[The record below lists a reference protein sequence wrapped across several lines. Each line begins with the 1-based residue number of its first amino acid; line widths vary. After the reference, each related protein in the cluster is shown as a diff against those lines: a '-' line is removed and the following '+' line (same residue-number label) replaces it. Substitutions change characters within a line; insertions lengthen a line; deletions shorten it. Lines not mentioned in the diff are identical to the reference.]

1 MRRVVLAADARCPTP
16 YPPYVQREDAV
27 EFRLRPWGADDDL
40 VALLGE
46 QGAAGFRA
54 LFDAFP
60 DPVGVLWALRDAT
73 GSIVDFAFGYG
84 NLAMLA
90 GFRLPAAT
98 PDRYTLLEALPSMR
112 GSHALDAY
120 VRVCETGEPWV
131 SEVTYDTPFADGYML
146 GTFVQRVARLGD
158 GLIVFLVDVTAER
171 RMEAELQA
179 YANLV
184 AHDLSEPLASM
195 QLLVT
200 LLEQQP
206 DTPPSPEVL
215 RQLRGSAVR
224 GRELIDGVLAYARS
238 GELTRE
244 RVALAR
250 VMADVSEDLR
260 PALDAHAVLVVGELP
275 EVDADPRQ
283 LRRVLQNLVSNALR
297 FRRGDTVRIEVTSLS
312 DAREWV
318 VSVRDDGLGVAP
330 EHTRRIFG
338 MFARLDPSADGIGIG
353 LAVCRRIVEAHGGRI
368 WVEPADGGGSAFRF
382 TLPR

>member
-1 MRRVVLAADARCPTP
+1 
-16 YPPYVQREDAV
+16 VQHEDAV
-27 EFRLRPWGADDDL
+27 EFRLRPWGADGDL

-60 DPVGVLWALRDAT
+60 DPVGVLWALRDEG

-98 PDRYTLLEALPSMR
+98 PDRYTLLEALPRMR
-112 GSHALDAY
+112 GSHAFAEY

-206 DTPPSPEVL
+206 DRPPSPAVL
-215 RQLRGSAVR
+215 GQLRGSAVR
-224 GRELIDGVLAYARS
+224 ARELIDGVLAYARS

-244 RVALAR
+244 RVALSR
-250 VMADVSEDLR
+250 VMAEVSEDLR

-275 EVDADPRQ
+275 EVEADPRQ

-297 FRRGDTVRIEVTSLS
+297 FRRGETVRIEVTSLS

-318 VSVRDDGLGVAP
+318 VSVRDDGLGVPPQHA
-330 EHTRRIFG
+330 RRIFG
-338 MFARLDPSADGIGIG
+338 MFARLDSSADGIGIG

-368 WVEPADGGGSAFRF
+368 WVEPADGGGSVFRF

>member
-1 MRRVVLAADARCPTP
+1 LSSSPTRRAKRS
-16 YPPYVQREDAV
+16 YPERVQSEDVV
-27 EFRLRPWGADDDL
+27 EFRLRPWGADEDL

-46 QGAAGFRA
+46 QGAAEFRA

-60 DPVGVLWALRDAT
+60 DPVGVLWALRDESGA
-73 GSIVDFAFGYG
+73 IVDFAFGYG

-112 GSHALDAY
+112 GSDALAQY
-120 VRVCETGEPWV
+120 IRVCETGEPWV

-146 GTFVQRVARLGD
+146 GTFVQRVAKLGD

-200 LLEQQP
+200 LLEQHP

-215 RQLRGSAVR
+215 RQLRASAVR
-224 GRELIDGVLAYARS
+224 ARELIDGVLAYARS
-238 GELTRE
+238 GELRRE
-244 RVALAR
+244 SVSLAR
-250 VMADVSEDLR
+250 VMTEVSEDLR
-260 PALDAHAVLVVGELP
+260 PALDAHAVLVVGSLP

-283 LRRVLQNLVSNALR
+283 LRRVLQNLLSNALR
-297 FRRGDTVRIEVTSLS
+297 FRRGDSVRIEVTSLG

-318 VSVRDDGLGVAP
+318 VSVQDDGLGVPP
-330 EHTRRIFG
+330 EHTRRIVG
-338 MFARLDPSADGIGIG
+338 MFARVDPGADGIGLG
-353 LAVCRRIVEAHGGRI
+353 LAVCRWVVEAHGGRI
-368 WVEPADGGGSAFRF
+368 WVEPADDGGSVFRF
-382 TLPR
+382 SLPR

>member
-1 MRRVVLAADARCPTP
+1 MAAGSYPDRVGE
-16 YPPYVQREDAV
+16 REAV
-27 EFRLRPWGADDDL
+27 FELRPWGADENL
-40 VALLGE
+40 IALLGA
-46 QGAAGFRA
+46 QGAAEFRA

-60 DPVGVLWALRDAT
+60 DPVGVLWALRDESGT
-73 GSIVDFAFGYG
+73 IVDFAFGYG

-90 GFRLPAAT
+90 GFRLRAAT
-98 PDRYTLLEALPSMR
+98 PDRYTLLEALPGMR
-112 GSHALDAY
+112 GSQAFDAY
-120 VRVCETGEPWV
+120 VRVCETGEPWT

-146 GTFVQRVARLGD
+146 GTFVLRVAKLGD
-158 GLIVFLVDVTAER
+158 GVISFLDEVTDQR

-200 LLEQQP
+200 LLEQRP

-215 RQLRGSAVR
+215 KQLRASAGR

-238 GELTRE
+238 GELRRE

-250 VMADVSEDLR
+250 VMAEVAEDLR
-260 PALDAHAVLVVGELP
+260 PSLEAHAELVVRGLP
-275 EVDADPRQ
+275 EVEADPRQ
-283 LRRVLQNLVSNALR
+283 LRRVFQNLVSNALR
-297 FRRGDTVRIEVTSLS
+297 FRQGDRVLIEVTALR

-318 VSVRDDGLGVAP
+318 VTVRDDGIGVP
-330 EHTRRIFG
+330 HEHTRRIFG
-338 MFARLDPSADGIGIG
+338 MFARLDPDAEGIGLG

-368 WVEPADGGGSAFRF
+368 WVEPAEGGGSAFRF
-382 TLPR
+382 TLPL

>member
-1 MRRVVLAADARCPTP
+1 MSSAPTLRAKRS
-16 YPPYVQREDAV
+16 YPELVQREDAV
-27 EFRLRPWGADDDL
+27 EFELRPWGADEEL

-46 QGAAGFRA
+46 QGAAEFRA

-60 DPVGVLWALRDAT
+60 DPVGVLWALRGGDGA
-73 GSIVDFAFGYG
+73 IVDFAFGYG

-90 GFRLPAAT
+90 GFRLPSAT
-98 PDRYTLLEALPSMR
+98 PDHYTLLEALPSMR
-112 GSHALDAY
+112 GSHALEEY
-120 VRVCETGEPWV
+120 VRVCESGEPWV

-146 GTFVQRVARLGD
+146 GTFVQRVAKLGD
-158 GLIVFLVDVTAER
+158 GLIVFLADVTAER

-200 LLEQQP
+200 LLEQHP

-215 RQLRGSAVR
+215 GRLRGSAVR
-224 GRELIDGVLAYARS
+224 ARELIDGVLSYARS
-238 GELTRE
+238 GELCRE

-250 VMADVSEDLR
+250 VMAEVAEDLR
-260 PALDAHAVLVVGELP
+260 PALDAHAELVVGELP

-297 FRRGDTVRIEVTSLS
+297 FRRGESVRIEVTSLA
-312 DAREWV
+312 DTREWV
-318 VSVRDDGLGVAP
+318 VCVRDDGIGVPP
-330 EHTRRIFG
+330 EHARRIFG
-338 MFARLDPSADGIGIG
+338 MFARLHPGSEGIGLG

>member
-1 MRRVVLAADARCPTP
+1 VQSEDVVG
-16 YPPYVQREDAV
+16 
-27 EFRLRPWGADDDL
+27 FRLRPWGADEDL

-46 QGAAGFRA
+46 QGAAEFRA

-60 DPVGVLWALRDAT
+60 DPVGVLWALRDET
-73 GSIVDFAFGYG
+73 GAIVDFAFGYG

-98 PDRYTLLEALPSMR
+98 PDRYTLLGALPSMR
-112 GSHALDAY
+112 GSHALAEY

-146 GTFVQRVARLGD
+146 GTFVQRVAKLGD

-200 LLEQQP
+200 LLEQHP

-215 RQLRGSAVR
+215 RQLRASAVR
-224 GRELIDGVLAYARS
+224 ARELIDGVLAYARS
-238 GELTRE
+238 GELRRE

-250 VMADVSEDLR
+250 VMAEVSEDLR
-260 PALDAHAVLVVGELP
+260 PALDAHAVLVVGGLP
-275 EVDADPRQ
+275 EVEADPRQ

-297 FRRGDTVRIEVTSLS
+297 FRRGDSVRIEVTSLG

-318 VSVRDDGLGVAP
+318 VSVRDDGVGVPP
-330 EHTRRIFG
+330 EHTGRIFG
-338 MFARLDPSADGIGIG
+338 MFARLDPSAEGIGIG
-353 LAVCRRIVEAHGGRI
+353 LAVCRRVVEAHGGRI
-368 WVEPADGGGSAFRF
+368 WVEPADDGGSVFRF

>member
-1 MRRVVLAADARCPTP
+1 MKS
-16 YPPYVQREDAV
+16 EDAV
-27 EFRLRPWGADDDL
+27 GFELRPWGVDDNL

-46 QGAAGFRA
+46 LGAAEFRA

-60 DPVGVLWALRDAT
+60 DPVGILWALRGEDGA
-73 GSIVDFAFGYG
+73 IVDFAFGYG
-84 NLAMLA
+84 NLAMLS
-90 GFRLPAAT
+90 GFRLTAAT
-98 PDRYTLLEALPSMR
+98 PDRYTLLEALPAMR
-112 GSHALDAY
+112 GSHAFDEH
-120 VRVCETGEPWV
+120 VRVCETGVPWV
-131 SEVTYDTPFADGYML
+131 HEVTYDTPFADGYML
-146 GTFVQRVARLGD
+146 GTFVQRVAKLGD
-158 GLIVFLVDVTAER
+158 GLMVVLVDVTDQR

-200 LLEQQP
+200 LLEQRP

-215 RQLRGSAVR
+215 QQLRASAMR

-238 GELTRE
+238 GELRRE
-244 RVALAR
+244 RIALAR
-250 VMADVSEDLR
+250 VMAEVTEDLR
-260 PALDAHAVLVVGELP
+260 PALDAHATLLVGELP
-275 EVDADPRQ
+275 EVEADPRQ

-297 FRRGDTVRIEVTSLS
+297 FRRNETVLIEVSALR

-318 VSVRDDGLGVAP
+318 VSVRDDGVGVPP

-338 MFARLDPSADGIGIG
+338 MFARLDTRAEGIGLG
-353 LAVCRRIVEAHGGRI
+353 LAVCRRIVEAHEGRI
-368 WVEPADGGGSAFRF
+368 WVEPAEGGGSVFRF

>member
-1 MRRVVLAADARCPTP
+1 MVG
-16 YPPYVQREDAV
+16 
-27 EFRLRPWGADDDL
+27 FRLRPWGADEDL

-46 QGAAGFRA
+46 QGAAEFRA

-60 DPVGVLWALRDAT
+60 DPVGVLWALRDET
-73 GSIVDFAFGYG
+73 GAIVDFAFGYG

-98 PDRYTLLEALPSMR
+98 PDRYTLLAALPSMR
-112 GSHALDAY
+112 GSHALAEY

-146 GTFVQRVARLGD
+146 GTFVQRVAKLGD

-200 LLEQQP
+200 LLEQHP

-215 RQLRGSAVR
+215 RQLRASAVR
-224 GRELIDGVLAYARS
+224 ARELIDGVLAYARS
-238 GELTRE
+238 GELRRE

-250 VMADVSEDLR
+250 VMAEVSEDLR
-260 PALDAHAVLVVGELP
+260 PALDAHAVLVVGGLP
-275 EVDADPRQ
+275 EVEADPRQ

-297 FRRGDTVRIEVTSLS
+297 FRRGDSVRIEVTSLG

-318 VSVRDDGLGVAP
+318 VSVQDDGVGVPP

-338 MFARLDPSADGIGIG
+338 MFARLDPSAEGIGIG
-353 LAVCRRIVEAHGGRI
+353 LAVCRRVVEAHGGRI
-368 WVEPADGGGSAFRF
+368 WVEPAESGGSVFRF
-382 TLPR
+382 TLPH

>member
-1 MRRVVLAADARCPTP
+1 LSSSPTSEADRS
-16 YPPYVQREDAV
+16 YPDLVQSEDAV
-27 EFRLRPWGADDDL
+27 GFELRPWGADEEL

-46 QGAAGFRA
+46 QGAAEFRA

-60 DPVGVLWALRDAT
+60 DPVGVLWALRDAA

-84 NLAMLA
+84 NLAMVA
-90 GFRLPAAT
+90 GFRLTAAT
-98 PDRYTLLEALPSMR
+98 PDRYTLLEALPAMR
-112 GSHALDAY
+112 GSRAFAEH
-120 VRVCETGEPWV
+120 VRVCETGEPWLN
-131 SEVTYDTPFADGYML
+131 EVTYDTPFADGYMV
-146 GTFVQRVARLGD
+146 GTFVQRVAKLGD
-158 GLIVFLVDVTAER
+158 GLMVVLVDMTDQR

-200 LLEQQP
+200 LLEQHP
-206 DTPPSPEVL
+206 DTPPSPDVL

-224 GRELIDGVLAYARS
+224 ARELIDGVLEYARS
-238 GELTRE
+238 GELRRE
-244 RVALAR
+244 RVALAH
-250 VMADVSEDLR
+250 VMADVAEDLR
-260 PALDAHAVLVVGELP
+260 LSLHAHAELVVGALP
-275 EVDADPRQ
+275 EVEADPRQ

-297 FRRGDTVRIEVTSLS
+297 FRRGDSVRIEVAAVR

-318 VSVRDDGLGVAP
+318 ICVQDDGLGVPP
-330 EHTRRIFG
+330 EHRGRIFG
-338 MFARLDPSADGIGIG
+338 MFARLDPGSEGIGVG

-368 WVEPADGGGSAFRF
+368 WVEPAEGGGSAFRF

>member
-1 MRRVVLAADARCPTP
+1 VSE
-16 YPPYVQREDAV
+16 REAV
-27 EFRLRPWGADDDL
+27 FELRPWGVDENL
-40 VALLGE
+40 VALLGD
-46 QGAAGFRA
+46 QGAGEFRA

-60 DPVGVLWALRDAT
+60 DPVGVLWALRDAD
-73 GSIVDFAFGYG
+73 GAIVDFTFGYG

-98 PDRYTLLEALPSMR
+98 PERYTLLEALPSMR
-112 GSHALDAY
+112 GSDALDEY
-120 VRVCETGEPWV
+120 VRVCETGDAWV

-146 GTFVQRVARLGD
+146 GTYVQRVAKLGD
-158 GLIVFLVDVTAER
+158 GVMVFLDEVTDQR
-171 RMEAELQA
+171 RMESELQA

-200 LLEQQP
+200 LLEQRP

-215 RQLRGSAVR
+215 KQLRGSAVR
-224 GRELIDGVLAYARS
+224 ARELIDGVLAYARS
-238 GELTRE
+238 GELRRE

-250 VMADVSEDLR
+250 VMAEVAEDLR
-260 PALDAHAVLVVGELP
+260 PSLEAHGELVVGELP
-275 EVDADPRQ
+275 EVEVDPRQ

-297 FRRGDTVRIEVTSLS
+297 FRRGDVVLIEISSLR

-318 VSVRDDGLGVAP
+318 VSVRDDGIGVP
-330 EHTRRIFG
+330 QEHTRRIFG
-338 MFARLDPSADGIGIG
+338 MFARLDASDEGIGLG

-368 WVEPADGGGSAFRF
+368 WVEPAESGGSVFRF
-382 TLPR
+382 TLPH